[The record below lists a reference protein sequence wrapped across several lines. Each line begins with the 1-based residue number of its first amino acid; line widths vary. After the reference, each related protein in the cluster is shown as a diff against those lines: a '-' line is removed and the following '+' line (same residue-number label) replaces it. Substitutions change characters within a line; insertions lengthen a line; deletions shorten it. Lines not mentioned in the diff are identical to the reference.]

1 MADDLF
7 ADLIPPAPARHYRA
21 ARALARRMSGL
32 SDEGAR
38 LRVGRLVCGQITAML
53 LAQARLRS
61 LPGEGEVERGG
72 RGLARG

>member
-61 LPGEGEVERGG
+61 PGEREVERGG